1 MTSHVDSAPYL
12 IQRAGEISLSSRIS
26 DALKAKGV
34 TTLAQLAFCVG
45 QPGQVLSPTDFETWS
60 DALLTGMTV
69 GEKASLRRL
78 ILEAQTML
86 VASLK
91 DMAEP
96 SEGAAPKKVG
106 VAERNA
112 RMDQLRTQ
120 LSGVSLTGQLE
131 PSHALLDMAVQQWE
145 SRCLKY
151 IGPEKCHSRED
162 EVQNTKPLT
171 TNLSLEGGKLKVT
184 ESEGLEDRDIEGS
197 LQVLNALRRRGVA
210 YAFARLI
217 SWEKH
222 EAYVAC
228 LFKYLTKPAQQGYRK
243 VSLRQILRADKLAFS
258 KMSEAGEDIRADA
271 SGDLPLDKLI
281 ATVLQDYD
289 LIVALLPLGDVD
301 GLAGKNRRGRG
312 SRPGPY
318 TAPEQYQGKN
328 GKGKGYWGSKGHDSW
343 NNSKGKTYAKGKDK
357 SGKGKGYGGGK
368 PEWLPEGL
376 RYQGASA
383 WNSSGNKN
391 CYGFN
396 LGTCTDPNCQKGDRK
411 CIIFKCGGDHP
422 VGKCPMKPKKL

>member
-1 MTSHVDSAPYL
+1 MTSPVDSAPYFV
-12 IQRAGEISLSSRIS
+12 QRAEEISLARRVS

-45 QPGQVLSPTDFETWS
+45 QPGQVLAQADFDTWS
-60 DALLTGMTV
+60 EGILSDLTV

-91 DMAEP
+91 DTAEP
-96 SEGAAPKKVG
+96 SESAAPKKVG

-120 LSGVSLTGQLE
+120 LAGVSLTGQLE
-131 PSHALLDMAVQQWE
+131 PSHALLDLAVQQWE
-145 SRCLKY
+145 NRCLKY
-151 IGPEKCHSRED
+151 VGPEKCHSRED
-162 EVQNTKPLT
+162 EVQNSKPIT

-184 ESEGLEDRDIEGS
+184 ETDGVEDRDIEGS

-222 EAYVAC
+222 EAYVAS
-228 LFKYLTKPAQQGYRK
+228 LFKYLTKPAQPGFRK
-243 VSLRQILRADKLAFS
+243 VSLRQVLRADKLAFA
-258 KMSEAGEDIRADA
+258 KMSEAGEDIRANA
-271 SGDLPLDKLI
+271 SGVLPLDGI
-281 ATVLQDYD
+281 APILQNYD
-289 LIVALLPLGDVD
+289 LIVALLPLGDLE
-301 GLAGKNRRGRG
+301 GLPGG
-312 SRPGPY
+312 RPGPY
-318 TAPEQYQGKN
+318 TDNSPYKGQR
-328 GKGKGYWGSKGHDSW
+328 GKGKGYWGAKGFDSW
-343 NNSKGKTYAKGKDK
+343 YGKGKNSPKGKTK
-357 SGKGKGYGGGK
+357 SDKGKGPGGSK
-368 PEWLPEGL
+368 SEWLPEGL

-383 WNSSGNKN
+383 WNKKGNKT

-396 LGTCTDPNCQKGDRK
+396 LGTCTDSNCQKGDHS
-411 CIIFKCGGDHP
+411 CIIFKCGGDRP

>member
-45 QPGQVLSPTDFETWS
+45 QPGQVLNPTDFETWS

-184 ESEGLEDRDIEGS
+184 ESEGIEDRDIEGS

-289 LIVALLPLGDVD
+289 LIVALVPLGDVD
-301 GLAGKNRRGRG
+301 GLAGKNRRSRG

-318 TAPEQYQGKN
+318 TAPEQYQGKS
-328 GKGKGYWGSKGHDSW
+328 GKGKGYWGSKVMTRGIISRERHTLRARISLAREKDTEAANRSG
-343 NNSKGKTYAKGKDK
+343 SRRAFATKGRQRGTA
-357 SGKGKGYGGGK
+357 
-368 PEWLPEGL
+368 
-376 RYQGASA
+376 RVTRIATASTWVPVLTRIA
-383 WNSSGNKN
+383 RRETTSALFSSVEATIR
-391 CYGFN
+391 
-396 LGTCTDPNCQKGDRK
+396 LESVP
-411 CIIFKCGGDHP
+411 
-422 VGKCPMKPKKL
+422 

>member
-1 MTSHVDSAPYL
+1 MLH
-12 IQRAGEISLSSRIS
+12 
-26 DALKAKGV
+26 
-34 TTLAQLAFCVG
+34 
-45 QPGQVLSPTDFETWS
+45 PTDFETWS

-184 ESEGLEDRDIEGS
+184 ESEGIEDRDIEGS

-222 EAYVAC
+222 EAYGNGPERSERIKP
-228 LFKYLTKPAQQGYRK
+228 LFAT
-243 VSLRQILRADKLAFS
+243 FS
-258 KMSEAGEDIRADA
+258 VFDF
-271 SGDLPLDKLI
+271 
-281 ATVLQDYD
+281 V
-289 LIVALLPLGDVD
+289 
-301 GLAGKNRRGRG
+301 KNRAQ
-312 SRPGPY
+312 PFVMIY
-318 TAPEQYQGKN
+318 ECFT
-328 GKGKGYWGSKGHDSW
+328 
-343 NNSKGKTYAKGKDK
+343 
-357 SGKGKGYGGGK
+357 
-368 PEWLPEGL
+368 
-376 RYQGASA
+376 
-383 WNSSGNKN
+383 
-391 CYGFN
+391 
-396 LGTCTDPNCQKGDRK
+396 
-411 CIIFKCGGDHP
+411 I
-422 VGKCPMKPKKL
+422 M

>member
-45 QPGQVLSPTDFETWS
+45 QPRQVLSPTDFETWS

-131 PSHALLDMAVQQWE
+131 PSHALLDMAVQQW
-145 SRCLKY
+145 
-151 IGPEKCHSRED
+151 
-162 EVQNTKPLT
+162 
-171 TNLSLEGGKLKVT
+171 
-184 ESEGLEDRDIEGS
+184 
-197 LQVLNALRRRGVA
+197 
-210 YAFARLI
+210 
-217 SWEKH
+217 
-222 EAYVAC
+222 
-228 LFKYLTKPAQQGYRK
+228 
-243 VSLRQILRADKLAFS
+243 
-258 KMSEAGEDIRADA
+258 ADA
-271 SGDLPLDKLI
+271 RQNVTTSEVHFRLPRRDPERTPMDVGTDAWGDPPW
-281 ATVLQDYD
+281 ASQT
-289 LIVALLPLGDVD
+289 
-301 GLAGKNRRGRG
+301 
-312 SRPGPY
+312 S
-318 TAPEQYQGKN
+318 AP
-328 GKGKGYWGSKGHDSW
+328 
-343 NNSKGKTYAKGKDK
+343 T
-357 SGKGKGYGGGK
+357 
-368 PEWLPEGL
+368 
-376 RYQGASA
+376 ASA
-383 WNSSGNKN
+383 WDENPWGSAPSAP
-391 CYGFN
+391 
-396 LGTCTDPNCQKGDRK
+396 CTRTTARSYP
-411 CIIFKCGGDHP
+411 
-422 VGKCPMKPKKL
+422 

>member
-45 QPGQVLSPTDFETWS
+45 QPGQVLNPTDFETWS

-184 ESEGLEDRDIEGS
+184 ESEGIEDRDIEGS

-301 GLAGKNRRGRG
+301 GLAGKNRRSRG
-312 SRPGPY
+312 GRPGPY
-318 TAPEQYQGKN
+318 TTPEQYQGKS
-328 GKGKGYWGSKGHDSW
+328 GKGKGHWGSKSHDSW
-343 NNSKGKTYAKGKDK
+343 NHFKGKTYAKSKDK

-376 RYQGASA
+376 RYQGTSA

-396 LGTCTDPNCQKGDRK
+396 LGTCTDQNC
-411 CIIFKCGGDHP
+411 
-422 VGKCPMKPKKL
+422 

>member
-45 QPGQVLSPTDFETWS
+45 QPGQVLNPTDFETWS
-60 DALLTGMTV
+60 DALLRGMTV

-184 ESEGLEDRDIEGS
+184 ESEGIEDRDIEGS

-271 SGDLPLDKLI
+271 PGDLPLDKLI

-289 LIVALLPLGDVD
+289 LIVALLPLGDVLTGSPARIGVVVVAARD
-301 GLAGKNRRGRG
+301 RILLLNSTRARVAKARGTGAPKVMIRGVISRVRHMLRARISLAREKDTAAANRSG
-312 SRPGPY
+312 SRRAFATKGRQRG
-318 TAPEQYQGKN
+318 TARV
-328 GKGKGYWGSKGHDSW
+328 
-343 NNSKGKTYAKGKDK
+343 TRIAT
-357 SGKGKGYGGGK
+357 
-368 PEWLPEGL
+368 
-376 RYQGASA
+376 ASTWVPVLTRIA
-383 WNSSGNKN
+383 
-391 CYGFN
+391 
-396 LGTCTDPNCQKGDRK
+396 RK
-411 CIIFKCGGDHP
+411 ETTSALFLSVEATIRWESVP
-422 VGKCPMKPKKL
+422 